1 MSKYCR
7 KQWISNIDE
16 AGDNLCYGTYMDE
29 VVRIIGRLSDF
40 DDIYVVQKQHTS
52 EIVLA
57 EGCLIQNL
65 YIVLFNEDDTE

>member
-29 VVRIIGRLSDF
+29 AVRIIGRLSDF
-40 DDIYVVQKQHTS
+40 DSIYVVQKQHTS

-65 YIVLFNEDDTE
+65 YIALFNEYADG